1 MAEKPLTMI
10 RELYKI
16 ESAAKKNAEEKG
28 TETALF
34 QARKKG
40 RRDSEKIVKD
50 FFGLC
55 RDLRESQIPSS
66 PVAQAATYA
75 LNIEN
80 ELKEFLENPQLN
92 IDNNPAEAMQRAVS
106 IGRRNWLFT
115 GSEAGGQN
123 LAILYSFSNTCK
135 ANDVNFRNWISGQY
149 PFPIQSILPSSS
161 LIHGVGWVHTI

>member
-1 MAEKPLTMI
+1 MI
-10 RELYKI
+10 RDLYKI
-16 ESAAKKNAEEKG
+16 ESAAKKNAEEKR

-55 RDLRESQIPSS
+55 RDLRESEIPSS

-80 ELKEFLENPQLN
+80 ELKEFLENPKSN
-92 IDNNPAEAMQRAVS
+92 IDNNPALSPAFENPQFLRDCA
-106 IGRRNWLFT
+106 
-115 GSEAGGQN
+115 
-123 LAILYSFSNTCK
+123 
-135 ANDVNFRNWISGQY
+135 
-149 PFPIQSILPSSS
+149 
-161 LIHGVGWVHTI
+161 